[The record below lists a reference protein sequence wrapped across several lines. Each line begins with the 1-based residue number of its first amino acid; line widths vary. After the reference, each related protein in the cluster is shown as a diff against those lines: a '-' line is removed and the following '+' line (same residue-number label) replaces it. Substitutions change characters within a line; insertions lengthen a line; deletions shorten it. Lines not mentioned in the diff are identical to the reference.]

1 MKRIVLLAALA
12 LCACSGA
19 KPSHRPPPPGGA
31 AAVAKGVVEA
41 QGGLMRILAP
51 RDGVVAQLFV
61 QEGDQVAAGQTL
73 AQMEDRQPKLV
84 LGAADAEL
92 GDKRAQ
98 VEVAG
103 AKAAGAEREAA
114 RLKRLAAADAATRQ
128 DAEQAETAAAVAR
141 GEYHQAAEALNAAQ
155 AQRRL
160 QAYEVEVR
168 NVRAPAAG
176 VVVRR
181 STTPGAYVAAAT
193 PLYVMEPNG
202 PRIIRAEL
210 DESFADQVRLGMTAT
225 VTREFQPGR
234 SWQAKVLRVSDVLA
248 GPTPADEAVARQ
260 DVRVITVTL
269 ALPDGTDLRLGQRV
283 LVRFG
288 P

>member
-12 LCACSGA
+12 VCACSGP
-19 KPSHRPPPPGGA
+19 KPSHKPPPPGAA

-41 QGGLMRILAP
+41 QGGLMRVLAP
-51 RDGVVAQLFV
+51 RDGVIAQLSA
-61 QEGDQVAAGQTL
+61 QEGEQVTAGQLL
-73 AQMEDRQPKLV
+73 AQMEDRQPRLV

-98 VEVAG
+98 VEVAA

-128 DAEQAETAAAVAR
+128 DAEQAETAAAIAR
-141 GEYHQAAEALNAAQ
+141 GEHHQALQALGAAQ

-160 QAYEVEVR
+160 QAFEVEVR
-168 NVRAPAAG
+168 SIRAPASG
-176 VVVRR
+176 VIVRR
-181 STTPGAYVAAAT
+181 SVTPGAYVPAAT

-202 PRIIRAEL
+202 PRIVRAEL
-210 DESFADQVRLGMTAT
+210 DESFADQVRPGMTAA
-225 VTREFQPGR
+225 VTREFQSGK
-234 SWQAKVLRVSDVLA
+234 SWQAKVLRVTDVLA

-260 DVRVITVTL
+260 DVRVITVIL
-269 ALPDGTDLRLGQRV
+269 ALPENADLRLGQRV

>member
-19 KPSHRPPPPGGA
+19 KPSHKPPPPPTT

-41 QGGLMRILAP
+41 QGGLMRVLAP
-51 RDGVVAQLFV
+51 RDGVVTRVFAE
-61 QEGDQVAAGQTL
+61 EGDQVAAGQPL
-73 AQMEDRQPKLV
+73 AQMEDRQPRLV

-98 VEVAG
+98 VEVA
-103 AKAAGAEREAA
+103 AARAAGAEREAQ
-114 RLKRLAAADAATRQ
+114 RLKRLAGADAATRQ

-141 GEYHQAAEALNAAQ
+141 GEHRQAQEALNAAE

-168 NVRAPAAG
+168 SVRAPAAG

-181 STTPGAYVAAAT
+181 STTSGAYVAAAT
-193 PLYVMEPNG
+193 PLYVLEPNG
-202 PRIIRAEL
+202 PRIVRAEL
-210 DESFADQVRLGMTAT
+210 DESFADQVRPGMTAT
-225 VTREFQPGR
+225 VVREFQAGK
-234 SWQAKVLRVSDVLA
+234 SWQVKVLRVSDVLA
-248 GPTPADEAVARQ
+248 GPTPAEDAVART
-260 DVRVITVTL
+260 DARVITVTL
-269 ALPDGTDLRLGQRV
+269 ALPEGTDLRLGQRV